1 MFVMVMIDKV
11 KEARKGKMRVDEAE
25 KDAGNPNPKP
35 KPKMS
40 LRSRCA
46 LKKIREIVH
55 MSGLHASKL
64 MKLVSLGFSSTTE
77 VQIGSLC
84 LDFLKWAFE
93 CYEVKTKSFHFKK
106 NDRLTITEG
115 DVETVYGLSIGNK
128 SVAKKLSEYKNSYL
142 TELAIDNGL
151 ELENNPREMVCFCEK
166 YESSS
171 SDITPFCARWDNKMF
186 KDTASMIQYEGDNTF
201 PEGPVEPQFKMSKP
215 FTGIVANLENGW
227 GDLEAYEQENILEW
241 LQMEKGVIDSE
252 IVKESMELKMD
263 EDKATQTER
272 HE

>member
-1 MFVMVMIDKV
+1 MKDKVEGAGKGKMRVDVTEIVMKDKV

-93 CYEVKTKSFHFKK
+93 CYEAKTKSFHFKK

-151 ELENNPREMVCFCEK
+151 ELENNPREMVLQN
-166 YESSS
+166 
-171 SDITPFCARWDNKMF
+171 DIQRRSENEQGEDKRKKMMILYIIVVLLCS
-186 KDTASMIQYEGDNTF
+186 KERLQAS
-201 PEGPVEPQFKMSKP
+201 
-215 FTGIVANLENGW
+215 
-227 GDLEAYEQENILEW
+227 
-241 LQMEKGVIDSE
+241 
-252 IVKESMELKMD
+252 LKFLPLLD
-263 EDKATQTER
+263 EDCIGEFTNYNWCKYVVVHFHNGFRAANKNKEKKG
-272 HE
+272 